1 MLDDSYLT
9 NATKNDVTRSGG
21 TERSAGDT
29 SETIGERNR
38 DTTEDYISHVVGL
51 MGGRTSA
58 QLINEYRQNLLNIDM
73 MIINELEP
81 LFMGVF

>member
-1 MLDDSYLT
+1 
-9 NATKNDVTRSGG
+9 
-21 TERSAGDT
+21 
-29 SETIGERNR
+29 
-38 DTTEDYISHVVGL
+38 